1 MKNKSP
7 FLIATL
13 TVIGL
18 FVFSACGQ
26 KQITNSSTSNFSSS
40 SSSPMQSSSQTEST
54 VEVTGT
60 IENPINLTFEQAQ
73 KMTAQE
79 FVSEY
84 GGKIIKFDGYI
95 YMLDQAA
102 GTSAKNI
109 SLTIDRTDMNGGGL
123 KDADFSFSF
132 LYPEDVSK
140 SLLWI
145 LSDADKANSTI
156 NQRTIDGLSDDMI
169 PVNVTAKVGRVVEKD
184 WGTEVDL
191 ETVELPNNEA
201 SVKSR

>member
-1 MKNKSP
+1 MKIKNL
-7 FLIATL
+7 FLFATL

-26 KQITNSSTSNFSSS
+26 KQVTNSSISSS
-40 SSSPMQSSSQTEST
+40 SSSSSMQSSSQTAST

-73 KMTAQE
+73 KMTAKE
-79 FVSEY
+79 FVSEFS
-84 GGKIIKFDGYI
+84 GKIIKFDGYI
-95 YMLDQAA
+95 YMLEQAA

-156 NQRTIDGLSDDMI
+156 NQRTIDGLTDDMI
-169 PVNVTAKVGRVVEKD
+169 PVNVTAKVGNVIEKD
-184 WGTEVDL
+184 WGTEVSL
-191 ETVELPNNEA
+191 ETVKLPNNEA
-201 SVKSR
+201 

>member
-1 MKNKSP
+1 
-7 FLIATL
+7 FLFATL

-26 KQITNSSTSNFSSS
+26 KQVTNSSISSS
-40 SSSPMQSSSQTEST
+40 SSSSSMQSSSQTAST

-73 KMTAQE
+73 KMTAKE
-79 FVSEY
+79 FVSEFS
-84 GGKIIKFDGYI
+84 GKIIKFDGYI
-95 YMLDQAA
+95 YMLEQAA

-156 NQRTIDGLSDDMI
+156 NQRTIDGLTDDMI
-169 PVNVTAKVGRVVEKD
+169 PVNVTAKVGNVIEKD
-184 WGTEVDL
+184 WGTEVSL
-191 ETVELPNNEA
+191 ETVKLPNNEA
-201 SVKSR
+201 SIKSR

>member
-1 MKNKSP
+1 
-7 FLIATL
+7 
-13 TVIGL
+13 VIGL

-26 KQITNSSTSNFSSS
+26 KQVTNSSISSS
-40 SSSPMQSSSQTEST
+40 SSSSSMQSSSQTAST

-73 KMTAQE
+73 KMTAKE
-79 FVSEY
+79 FVSEFS
-84 GGKIIKFDGYI
+84 GKIIKFDGYI
-95 YMLDQAA
+95 YMLEQAA

-156 NQRTIDGLSDDMI
+156 NQRTIDGLTDDMI
-169 PVNVTAKVGRVVEKD
+169 PVNVTAKVGNVIEKD
-184 WGTEVDL
+184 WGTEVSL
-191 ETVELPNNEA
+191 ETVKLPNNEA
-201 SVKSR
+201 SIKSR

>member
-1 MKNKSP
+1 MKIKNL
-7 FLIATL
+7 FLFATL

-18 FVFSACGQ
+18 FVFSACEQ
-26 KQITNSSTSNFSSS
+26 KQVTNSSISSS
-40 SSSPMQSSSQTEST
+40 SSMRSSSQTEST

-79 FVSEY
+79 FVSEFS
-84 GGKIIKFDGYI
+84 GKIIKFDGYI

-156 NQRTIDGLSDDMI
+156 NQRTIDGLTDDMI
-169 PVNVTAKVGRVVEKD
+169 PVNVTAKVGNAIEKD
-184 WGTEVDL
+184 WGTEVSL
-191 ETVELPNNEA
+191 ETVKLPNNEA

>member
-1 MKNKSP
+1 MKIKNL
-7 FLIATL
+7 FLFATL

-26 KQITNSSTSNFSSS
+26 KQVTNSSISSS
-40 SSSPMQSSSQTEST
+40 SSSSSMQSSSQTAST

-73 KMTAQE
+73 KMTAKE
-79 FVSEY
+79 FVSEFS
-84 GGKIIKFDGYI
+84 GKIIKFDGYI
-95 YMLDQAA
+95 YMLEQAA

-156 NQRTIDGLSDDMI
+156 NQRTIDGLTDDMI
-169 PVNVTAKVGRVVEKD
+169 PVNVTAKVGNVIEKD
-184 WGTEVDL
+184 WGTEVSL
-191 ETVELPNNEA
+191 ETVKLPNNEA
-201 SVKSR
+201 SIKSR

>member
-1 MKNKSP
+1 MKIKNL
-7 FLIATL
+7 FLFTTL
-13 TVIGL
+13 TIIGL
-18 FVFSACGQ
+18 FVFSSCGQ
-26 KQITNSSTSNFSSS
+26 KQVTNSSTSSSS
-40 SSSPMQSSSQTEST
+40 SSSLMQSSSQTAST

-79 FVSEY
+79 FVSDY
-84 GGKIIKFDGYI
+84 SGKIIKFDGYI

-102 GTSAKNI
+102 GTSAKNV

-169 PVNVTAKVGRVVEKD
+169 PVNVTAKVGKVVEKD

-201 SVKSR
+201 SVQSR

>member
-1 MKNKSP
+1 MKIKNL
-7 FLIATL
+7 FLFATL

-26 KQITNSSTSNFSSS
+26 KQVTNSSISSS
-40 SSSPMQSSSQTEST
+40 SSSSSMQSSSQTAST

-73 KMTAQE
+73 KMTAKE
-79 FVSEY
+79 FVSEFS
-84 GGKIIKFDGYI
+84 GKIIKFDGYI
-95 YMLDQAA
+95 YMLEQAA

-156 NQRTIDGLSDDMI
+156 NQRTIDGLTDDMI
-169 PVNVTAKVGRVVEKD
+169 PVNVTAKVGNVIERD
-184 WGTEVDL
+184 WGTEVSL
-191 ETVELPNNEA
+191 ETVKLPNNEA
-201 SVKSR
+201 SIKSR

>member
-1 MKNKSP
+1 MKIKNL
-7 FLIATL
+7 FLFATL

-26 KQITNSSTSNFSSS
+26 KQVTNSSISSS
-40 SSSPMQSSSQTEST
+40 SSSSSMQSSSHTAST

-73 KMTAQE
+73 KMTAKE
-79 FVSEY
+79 FVSEFS
-84 GGKIIKFDGYI
+84 GKIIKFDGYI
-95 YMLDQAA
+95 YMLEQAA

-156 NQRTIDGLSDDMI
+156 NQRTIDGLTDDMI
-169 PVNVTAKVGRVVEKD
+169 PVNVTAKVGNVIEKD
-184 WGTEVDL
+184 WGTEVSL
-191 ETVELPNNEA
+191 ETVKLPNNEA
-201 SVKSR
+201 SIKSR

>member
-7 FLIATL
+7 FLIAIL
-13 TVIGL
+13 TIIGMFL
-18 FVFSACGQ
+18 FSGCGQ
-26 KQITNSSTSNFSSS
+26 NQITNSSTSSFSSS
-40 SSSPMQSSSQTEST
+40 GSSMQSSSQTEST

-60 IENPINLTFEQAQ
+60 IENPINLTSEQAQ

-84 GGKIIKFDGYI
+84 GGKIVKFDGYI
-95 YMLDQAA
+95 YILDQAS
-102 GTSAKNI
+102 GTSAKNV

-145 LSDADKANSTI
+145 LSDADKANSMI
-156 NQRTIDGLSDDMI
+156 NQRTIDGLNDDMI
-169 PVNVTAKVGRVVEKD
+169 PVNVTAKVGKVVEKD

>member
-1 MKNKSP
+1 MKIKNL
-7 FLIATL
+7 FLFATL

-26 KQITNSSTSNFSSS
+26 KQVTNSSISSS
-40 SSSPMQSSSQTEST
+40 SSSSMQSSSQTAST

-73 KMTAQE
+73 KMTAKE
-79 FVSEY
+79 FVSEFS
-84 GGKIIKFDGYI
+84 GKIIKFDGYI
-95 YMLDQAA
+95 YMLEQAA

-156 NQRTIDGLSDDMI
+156 NQRTIDGLTDDMI
-169 PVNVTAKVGRVVEKD
+169 PVNVTAKVGNVIEKD
-184 WGTEVDL
+184 WGTEVSL
-191 ETVELPNNEA
+191 ETVKLPNNEA
-201 SVKSR
+201 SIKSR

>member
-1 MKNKSP
+1 MKIKNL
-7 FLIATL
+7 FLFATL

-26 KQITNSSTSNFSSS
+26 KQVTNSSISSCSSS
-40 SSSPMQSSSQTEST
+40 SSMQSSSQTAST

-73 KMTAQE
+73 KMTAKE
-79 FVSEY
+79 FVSEFS
-84 GGKIIKFDGYI
+84 GKIIKFDGYI
-95 YMLDQAA
+95 YMLEQAA

-156 NQRTIDGLSDDMI
+156 NQRTIDGLTDDMI
-169 PVNVTAKVGRVVEKD
+169 PVNVTAKVGNVIEKD
-184 WGTEVDL
+184 WGTEVSL
-191 ETVELPNNEA
+191 ETVKLPNNEA
-201 SVKSR
+201 SIKSR

>member
-1 MKNKSP
+1 MKIKNQ
-7 FLIATL
+7 FLFATL

-26 KQITNSSTSNFSSS
+26 KQVTNSSISSS
-40 SSSPMQSSSQTEST
+40 SSSSSMQSSSQTAST

-73 KMTAQE
+73 KMTAKE
-79 FVSEY
+79 FVSEFS
-84 GGKIIKFDGYI
+84 GKIIKFDGYI
-95 YMLDQAA
+95 YMLEQAA

-156 NQRTIDGLSDDMI
+156 NQRTIDGLTDDMI
-169 PVNVTAKVGRVVEKD
+169 PVNVTAKVGNVIEKD
-184 WGTEVDL
+184 WGTEVSL
-191 ETVELPNNEA
+191 ETVKLPNNEA
-201 SVKSR
+201 SIKSR

>member
-1 MKNKSP
+1 MKIKNL
-7 FLIATL
+7 FLFATL

-26 KQITNSSTSNFSSS
+26 KQVTNSSISSS
-40 SSSPMQSSSQTEST
+40 SSSMQSSSQTAST

-73 KMTAQE
+73 KMTAKE
-79 FVSEY
+79 FVSEFS
-84 GGKIIKFDGYI
+84 GKIIKFDGYI
-95 YMLDQAA
+95 YMLEQAA

-156 NQRTIDGLSDDMI
+156 NQRTIDGLTDDMI
-169 PVNVTAKVGRVVEKD
+169 PVNVTAKVGNVIEKD
-184 WGTEVDL
+184 WGTEVSL
-191 ETVELPNNEA
+191 ETVKLPNNEA
-201 SVKSR
+201 SIKSR

>member
-1 MKNKSP
+1 MKIKNL
-7 FLIATL
+7 FLFATL

-26 KQITNSSTSNFSSS
+26 KQVTNSSISSS
-40 SSSPMQSSSQTEST
+40 SSSSSMQSSSQTAST

-73 KMTAQE
+73 KMTAKE
-79 FVSEY
+79 FVSEFS
-84 GGKIIKFDGYI
+84 GKIIKFDGYI
-95 YMLDQAA
+95 YMLEQAA

-145 LSDADKANSTI
+145 LSDADKASSTI
-156 NQRTIDGLSDDMI
+156 NQRTIDGLTDDMI
-169 PVNVTAKVGRVVEKD
+169 PVNVTAKVGNVIEKD
-184 WGTEVDL
+184 WGTEVSL
-191 ETVELPNNEA
+191 ETVKLPNNEA
-201 SVKSR
+201 SIKSR

>member
-1 MKNKSP
+1 MKIKNL
-7 FLIATL
+7 FLFATL

-26 KQITNSSTSNFSSS
+26 KQVTNSSISSS
-40 SSSPMQSSSQTEST
+40 SSSSSMQSSSQTAST

-73 KMTAQE
+73 KMTAKE
-79 FVSEY
+79 FVSEFS
-84 GGKIIKFDGYI
+84 GKIIKFDGYI
-95 YMLDQAA
+95 YMLEQAA

-156 NQRTIDGLSDDMI
+156 NQRTIDGLTDDMI
-169 PVNVTAKVGRVVEKD
+169 PVNVTAKVGNVIEKD
-184 WGTEVDL
+184 WGTEVSL
-191 ETVELPNNEA
+191 ETV
-201 SVKSR
+201 K